1 MCTAALGYARRGW
14 KIFPCRERDETIE
27 VRTAEGPTP
36 KLLKAKTPYIG
47 KWREA
52 ATTDEATIRGWWR
65 RWPQAMI
72 ALPMGDNGLLA
83 LDFDPRF
90 DELTG
95 EVFELAGLKAATEE
109 QIGCA
114 LPISLASVTQSDG
127 VHVIYKQPAGEPIG
141 NRGNLPR
148 HVDVRGKGGYIIAP
162 PSILYRED
170 GSEGRYRW
178 IAGRQDLDPVEPP
191 EALVQALRERAKRA
205 PANSAAGSMP
215 ASSSSSPLRDD
226 GPKPEGYSVA
236 LQLVVENGK
245 ASTSWLQRQMR
256 IGYNS
261 AARLIEELEKG
272 GVVSAPDAVGRR
284 TVLIDAAELAIP
296 AEVGFPDPPPRSSAR
311 LPDVSEAVRKYAEV
325 ALAAEC
331 AELAATP
338 KGGGQY
344 NGRNQGIYHAGLK
357 MGSLVAAGAIG
368 EADARSAIQC
378 VIDGMPGNE
387 DPEGA
392 KATLQR
398 GLDQG
403 KLKPRDLRE
412 IEEAARARA
421 SRSRPS
427 SAARLRPPPPTSGEA
442 QQSFRSEGSGPYD
455 DGGGRGAGADGGD
468 ADAGEDE
475 DDRDEDEVM
484 RSCLFRPHTDL
495 GNAERFLLR
504 YGRDFRWSPALG
516 WLGWDGMRWAVLED
530 DASDKNS
537 CPAEVWEAIFL
548 TVRAIQDEAEYVAM
562 TGVKCPRET
571 DPEEMTGREKR
582 QLALYL
588 ETGQQADA
596 MDYLVDTR
604 GEPLWSDVIRKW
616 GRTTEAAGKISAIAK
631 LARPKLAVRVEKLDQ
646 DPFAINVLNGT
657 LRFSREWVDGRWK
670 AKVVRTDH
678 RRADLI
684 TKLAPVNYDPPADG
698 HPGALCPLYDDMIAW
713 AQPKPEMR
721 RYIHAWGGYS
731 MSADVGEQK
740 LQFWYGMGGNG
751 KSTTIDAWC
760 AAYGDYSD
768 TIPIES
774 FLDQGIKKRGDQA
787 SPDLAKL
794 AWVRLLRTSEPD
806 EGGKLATGLIKLVT
820 GGEPVPVRHL
830 NRGFFNL
837 KVMFKL
843 TISGNH
849 KPDIRQTDDGIWR
862 RVKLVHWAQRVKD
875 EINPNGTRP
884 KDPDLPKKLLKE
896 LDGIFL
902 RLVGGLLDWMENGL
916 IEPAD
921 VTQDTVQYRTEND
934 PLARFLKLCTVP
946 DPDSTARSSKLYEL
960 FQAWCK
966 CADETEWKQKGFSRA
981 MLSKGYQKKQ
991 SDGMYW
997 LGMRIVRDPSDFVD
1011 PHTGKA
1017 IATFSVDD
1025 EPQPASD
1032 PPPPDDRAAG
1042 WGDPNAGFPAPDD
1055 DDPPL

>member
-1 MCTAALGYARRGW
+1 MNVQQSLPSPMCTAALGYARRGW

-109 QIGCA
+109 QIGCP

-191 EALVQALRERAKRA
+191 EPLVQALRERAKRA

-215 ASSSSSPLRDD
+215 ASTSSLPPSSPAPD
-226 GPKPEGYSVA
+226 G
-236 LQLVVENGK
+236 
-245 ASTSWLQRQMR
+245 R
-256 IGYNS
+256 S
-261 AARLIEELEKG
+261 AAK
-272 GVVSAPDAVGRR
+272 
-284 TVLIDAAELAIP
+284 
-296 AEVGFPDPPPRSSAR
+296 

-378 VIDGMPGNE
+378 VIDGMAGNE

-455 DGGGRGAGADGGD
+455 DGGGRGAGADAGD

-475 DDRDEDEVM
+475 DERDEEEVM

-562 TGVKCPRET
+562 TGVKRAEIDYVEDEKLTAC
-571 DPEEMTGREKR
+571 EKR
-582 QLALYL
+582 QMALYI
-588 ETGQQADA
+588 ETGQRDDA
-596 MDYLVDTR
+596 MDYVIDTR
-604 GEPLWSDVIRKW
+604 GLPLWSDVIRKW

-657 LRFSREWVDGRWK
+657 LRFSREWADGRWK